1 LKYLDLKAGEKEE
14 YLPREGIMQKVTHA
28 QTMVRLQYPYPEKCW
43 D

>member
-14 YLPREGIMQKVTHA
+14 YLPGEGTAQRVTHA
-28 QTMVRLQYPYPEKCW
+28 KTMARLQYPHLEKCW